1 VSGRAREFHQLYAE
15 LRVDD
20 QLTFY
25 EARAAE
31 YRAAHRQAVIV
42 RNALLFAAAVAG
54 ALGQVANG
62 TARAA
67 WSIVAAVLAAAAAAI
82 TAYEALIGFPQLEK
96 LYSDAARN
104 LREAAIDWRIADPD
118 RDLTA
123 AVERVENI
131 FRSEIGQWGQLVV
144 KAAPAAPPT
153 SQASPTGGAD
163 SPEGAPRD
171 A

>member
-15 LRVDD
+15 LRVGD
-20 QLTFY
+20 QLAFY

-31 YRAAHRQAVIV
+31 YRAAHRQAVVV
-42 RNALLFAAAVAG
+42 RNALLLGAAIAG

-67 WSIVAAVLAAAAAAI
+67 WSIVAAVLAAAAAAV

-118 RDLTA
+118 SDLTA
-123 AVERVENI
+123 EVERVENI

-144 KAAPAAPPT
+144 KAAPLT
-153 SQASPTGGAD
+153 SPASATGGD
-163 SPEGAPRD
+163 NTPEGAPRD
-171 A
+171 S